1 MLSSH
6 RLKLTSHLSYFDK
19 NHVVQSHAYD
29 IANGKAETHYDV
41 VSSYGFLVGYSTA
54 EKIIEG
60 QADGS
65 NNDLTPVT
73 NCNTDLY
80 CQILCQLVYARLLII
95 SLIHMKAW
103 DKEKE
108 MGEQVKMVSHLGPLA
123 ICDLEK
129 DSDSDTETQDEP
141 ADGL

>member
-1 MLSSH
+1 MHFSD
-6 RLKLTSHLSYFDK
+6 FDQC
-19 NHVVQSHAYD
+19 HVEQRDNDEVADSKVDIHYD
-29 IANGKAETHYDV
+29 IV
-41 VSSYGFLVGYSTA
+41 VSNGFVVGYSTA

-80 CQILCQLVYARLLII
+80 CHILCQLVYARLLII

-108 MGEQVKMVSHLGPLA
+108 MSEQVKIVSHLGPLA